1 MKVKRIEKKHKTK
14 INFSENIPPQNEELQ
29 ARDKILIKRGINLY
43 KMHETVVNHAL
54 HRFTFETSES
64 TFLNCE
70 V

>member
-1 MKVKRIEKKHKTK
+1 MKVKRIEKNHKTK

-43 KMHETVVNHAL
+43 KMHETVVNHVL